1 MLTIALSMAVLQA
14 QGIPARLVKLQAT
27 VDGKAVGEVTYIRQ
41 IVPGTGMSRTL
52 VFEVEE
58 EDRKYTIKELRTY
71 RHDGRPI
78 KVVRTY
84 TEDGEQLKVTV
95 AYTDNVADVTY
106 SQGGESDTNS
116 IALIEEGA
124 TTADPSAYW
133 FLNATPKRGDQVV
146 FWEYDIDKVEW
157 VERTVTYQGLADL
170 KVGDEIVRAH
180 RISVGKEVNIYVDD
194 AGMPYKMTDTSVK
207 GTMTLVRTFPP
218 PDGGR

>member
-1 MLTIALSMAVLQA
+1 MLTLALSIAVLQA
-14 QGIPARLVKLQAT
+14 QGIPARVVELQAT
-27 VDGKAVGEVTYIRQ
+27 VDGKAVGKVTYIRQ

-52 VFEVEE
+52 VFQVEE
-58 EDRKYTIKELRTY
+58 PDRKYTIKELRTY

-78 KVVRTY
+78 KVERTY
-84 TEDGEQLKVTV
+84 IEDGKELKVTV
-95 AYTDNVADVTY
+95 AYDGNVANVTY
-106 SQGGESDTNS
+106 SEGGESDTDS

-133 FLNATPKRGDQVV
+133 FLSATPKKGDRVV
-146 FWEYDIDKVEW
+146 FWEYDIDEVEW
-157 VERTVTYQGLADL
+157 VERTVTYHGLADL

-180 RISVGKEVNIYVDD
+180 RISVGKEVNVYVDD

-218 PDGGR
+218 GDGGR